1 MSECAAWWERRL
13 IGGAKS
19 HELAPSN
26 RKPLGEWDFPV
37 KKVKILQKFDKNN
50 LQLGTQQTKS
60 RERGCTVNPDEML
73 RKNRLECCCVGD
85 EPVAEHVQKLRS
97 LGGSDGNRII
107 RQAANRE

>member
-1 MSECAAWWERRL
+1 MSDCAAWRDTRL

-26 RKPLGEWDFPV
+26 RKPLGEWDFPI
-37 KKVKILQKFDKNN
+37 KKVTILQKFDKNN
-50 LQLGTQQTKS
+50 LRLSTQQTKS
-60 RERGCTVNPDEML
+60 QERGCKITPDEML
-73 RKNRLECCCVGD
+73 RKTGWNTVVGD